1 MRINYICDAFHLK
14 TPLQQN
20 TQLRVNWQMKGT
32 RGGETDD
39 HEEFKISH
47 FSRTDIVLT
56 ATFLFCSH
64 ATLRSRVTQSDSK
77 PYSCVRVS
85 QGQTERG
92 DASPVNPA
100 RCQEDA
106 IRDELLPRPG
116 RVSEPSSSILR
127 YQSPRKKKNVKK
139 KWPNLAGLLLVNQHG
154 DMLDLASISSHLFIA
169 QFSGRKNT

>member
-1 MRINYICDAFHLK
+1 MRINYTCNAFHLR

-47 FSRTDIVLT
+47 FSRTDTALT
-56 ATFLFCSH
+56 ATFLSCSH

-127 YQSPRKKKNVKK
+127 PRKKKKK
-139 KWPNLAGLLLVNQHG
+139 KGPTLLG
-154 DMLDLASISSHLFIA
+154 CCSSVSTVICWI
-169 QFSGRKNT
+169 